1 MIVKYS
7 LQMMASVGDKRRAL
21 HPATCYTVGQHSAV
35 SVAVLASESNNLHF
49 IDVGVKIKVLY
60 CSEVLLMQK
69 LLPIINVFS
78 YYFIFN
84 KIQCCL

>member
-35 SVAVLASESNNLHF
+35 CCSVGIGE
-49 IDVGVKIKVLY
+49 
-60 CSEVLLMQK
+60 Q
-69 LLPIINVFS
+69 
-78 YYFIFN
+78 
-84 KIQCCL
+84 

>member
-35 SVAVLASESNNLHF
+35 SVAVLASESNTGNLHF
-49 IDVGVKIKVLY
+49 IDVGVKIKVL
-60 CSEVLLMQK
+60 
-69 LLPIINVFS
+69 
-78 YYFIFN
+78 
-84 KIQCCL
+84 